1 MPIYEYRCKQC
12 EREFEKYV
20 PGAATAV
27 ACPACASEQVMRK
40 LSVFGLKTA
49 GALRLGYARRMLALS
64 REARQALDQFQ
75 GRLRPARRRRL
86 HDSRRVL
93 AARPDR
99 SVQGE
104 VPGDLDLAADR
115 R

>member
-49 GALRLGYARRMLALS
+49 GA
-64 REARQALDQFQ
+64 FQ
-75 GRLRPARRRRL
+75 PAANSGGGGCCGGGCSC
-86 HDSRRVL
+86 H
-93 AARPDR
+93 
-99 SVQGE
+99 
-104 VPGDLDLAADR
+104 
-115 R
+115 